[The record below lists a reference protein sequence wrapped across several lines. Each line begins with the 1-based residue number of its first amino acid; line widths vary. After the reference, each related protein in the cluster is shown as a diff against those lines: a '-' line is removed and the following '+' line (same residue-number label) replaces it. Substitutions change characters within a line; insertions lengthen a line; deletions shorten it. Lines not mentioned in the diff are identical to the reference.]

1 MCKFTTDAIITEGR
15 DVGTVHKV
23 CTNPSC
29 PVHHPKQQIRRDD
42 DKWKTEREK
51 QLKEQAIAK
60 ATGLRVLAAVGAAVP
75 VRLMKRDLL
84 FILEKLTGLIDEGRL
99 KCSRGSTESGRRGTT
114 AGSSNRG
121 RAFPYSAHQ
130 KLGNLVPQSNS
141 PGRVGSSSAGLFLA
155 FGFGSFA
162 SATFVMT
169 IFS

>member
-29 PVHHPKQQIRRDD
+29 PVHHPKQQIRSDD

-60 ATGLRVLAAVGAAVP
+60 ATGLRVLAAVGPAVP

-99 KCSRGSTESGRRGTT
+99 K
-114 AGSSNRG
+114 
-121 RAFPYSAHQ
+121 
-130 KLGNLVPQSNS
+130 
-141 PGRVGSSSAGLFLA
+141 
-155 FGFGSFA
+155 
-162 SATFVMT
+162 
-169 IFS
+169 